1 MVGALRF
8 ATVTILLND
17 LVSKQHHIAGGAC
30 LLRYVKEASWRED
43 NRRLSNGDQVGRVA
57 ALEMKRGKS
66 VDFHG
71 LLATTHVKGASRSY

>member
-1 MVGALRF
+1 
-8 ATVTILLND
+8 
-17 LVSKQHHIAGGAC
+17 

-57 ALEMKRGKS
+57 ALEMKRAKS